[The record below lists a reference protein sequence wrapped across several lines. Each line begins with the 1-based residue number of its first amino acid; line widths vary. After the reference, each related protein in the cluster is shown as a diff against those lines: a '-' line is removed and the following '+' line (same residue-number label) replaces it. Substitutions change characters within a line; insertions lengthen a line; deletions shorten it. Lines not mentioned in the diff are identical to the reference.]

1 VNVTAEQL
9 LTSIWAAL
17 RRIEDNMA
25 LPPAPLEFPAP
36 QVTVHAPDLTDLTQT
51 LMGLQPGPTAL
62 ELARA
67 IADVLPPSVAKDSA
81 PSIEMYDAI
90 VRALER
96 LDFRLQAP
104 PSQGYIGG
112 SVNLQPNQTVGINN
126 WDEMPPTSIGTVEVT
141 NDEGN
146 PLPVSGTFWPGT
158 QPVSGSVSVSNLPA
172 TQPVSGTFW
181 QATQPVSGT
190 VTVANPT
197 TNPETGL
204 AKDATLLRRYGDHI
218 TKAGLANTIGDNTLH
233 TPVAGKRIRL
243 YWIGL
248 STSQDNTAENL
259 AIVKLTDADGTTKYR
274 WRLGNPGAFVGGRT
288 IEGNAD
294 EPLILNL
301 ATTDG
306 VDWNVDLEE
315 VT

>member
-1 VNVTAEQL
+1 MTFYDSLTERDL
-9 LTSIWAAL
+9 LLSAWQTL
-17 RRIEDNMA
+17 RRIESSLA
-25 LPPAPLEFPAP
+25 ARVELPTP
-36 QVTVHAPDLTDLTQT
+36 QVTVEPPDLTDIVTAVQSLGGT
-51 LMGLQPGPTAL
+51 PGPTADDI
-62 ELARA
+62 ARA
-67 IADVLPPSVAKDSA
+67 IADVLAPQRPDDSGDALRQVAEGLK
-81 PSIEMYDAI
+81 
-90 VRALER
+90 L
-96 LDFRLQAP
+96 LDHRLQGFGKQAY
-104 PSQGYIGG
+104 GGG
-112 SVNLQPNQTVGINN
+112 SVTLQSGQTVGVTGALT
-126 WDEMPPTSIGTVEVT
+126 DEELRADPVA
-141 NDEGN
+141 
-146 PLPVSGTFWPGT
+146 VSGTFY
-158 QPVSGSVSVSNLPA
+158 PA
-172 TQPVSGTFW
+172 TQPI
-181 QATQPVSGT
+181 SGT

-204 AKDATLLRRYGDHI
+204 AKDATLLRRYGDHV

-233 TPVAGKRIRL
+233 TPAAGKRIRL

-248 STSQDNTAENL
+248 STSQDNAGENL

-294 EPLILNL
+294 EPLVLNL

>member
-1 VNVTAEQL
+1 VTFYDSLTERDL
-9 LTSIWAAL
+9 LLSAWQTL
-17 RRIEDNMA
+17 RRIESSLA
-25 LPPAPLEFPAP
+25 ARVELPTP
-36 QVTVHAPDLTDLTQT
+36 QVTVEPPDLTDIVTAVQSLGGT
-51 LMGLQPGPTAL
+51 PGPTADDI
-62 ELARA
+62 ARA
-67 IADVLPPSVAKDSA
+67 IADVLAPQRPDDSGDALRQVAEGLK
-81 PSIEMYDAI
+81 
-90 VRALER
+90 L
-96 LDFRLQAP
+96 LDHRLQGFGKQAY
-104 PSQGYIGG
+104 GGG
-112 SVNLQPNQTVGINN
+112 SVTLQSGQTVGVTGALT
-126 WDEMPPTSIGTVEVT
+126 DEELRADPVA
-141 NDEGN
+141 
-146 PLPVSGTFWPGT
+146 VSGTFY
-158 QPVSGSVSVSNLPA
+158 PA
-172 TQPVSGTFW
+172 TQPI
-181 QATQPVSGT
+181 SGT

-204 AKDATLLRRYGDHI
+204 AKDATLLRRYGDHV

-233 TPVAGKRIRL
+233 TPAAGKRIRL

-248 STSQDNTAENL
+248 STSQDNAGENL

-294 EPLILNL
+294 EPLVLNL

>member
-1 VNVTAEQL
+1 MPDGVVLVKQAVDGDRAIDNVVVTNELDEVVYRQRVEVADLDTIVGKLNDIFGAVDGLEVTTDQISVDAGTINLSTDQL
-9 LTSIWAAL
+9 ETLIAAVRDRLPAAL
-17 RRIEDNMA
+17 DA
-25 LPPAPLEFPAP
+25 DGGAK
-36 QVTVHAPDLTDLTQT
+36 VHVQ
-51 LMGLQPGPTAL
+51 
-62 ELARA
+62 
-67 IADVLPPSVAKDSA
+67 
-81 PSIEMYDAI
+81 
-90 VRALER
+90 
-96 LDFRLQAP
+96 
-104 PSQGYIGG
+104 
-112 SVNLQPNQTVGINN
+112 
-126 WDEMPPTSIGTVEVT
+126 
-141 NDEGN
+141 
-146 PLPVSGTFWPGT
+146 
-158 QPVSGSVSVSNLPA
+158 NLPA

-204 AKDATLLRRYGDHI
+204 AKDATLLRRYGDHV

-233 TPVAGKRIRL
+233 TPAAGKRIRL

-248 STSQDNTAENL
+248 STSQDNVAENL
-259 AIVKLTDADGTTKYR
+259 IQIKLTDADGTVKYR
-274 WRLGNPGAFVGGRT
+274 WRMGNPGAFVGGRT

>member
-1 VNVTAEQL
+1 MA
-9 LTSIWAAL
+9 LTDLDYLQSIWAAL
-17 RRIEDNMA
+17 RRIEDNLA
-25 LPPAPLEFPAP
+25 LPPAPLELPPP

-67 IADVLPPSVAKDSA
+67 IADVLPPSVSKDSA

-96 LDFRLQAP
+96 LDFRMQAP

-112 SVNLQPNQTVGINN
+112 SVNLQADQTVGINN
-126 WDEMPPTSIGTVEVT
+126 WDEMP
-141 NDEGN
+141 
-146 PLPVSGTFWPGT
+146 
-158 QPVSGSVSVSNLPA
+158 A
-172 TQPVSGTFW
+172 T
-181 QATQPVSGT
+181 A
-190 VTVANPT
+190 A
-197 TNPETGL
+197 PETGL
-204 AKDATLLRRYGDHI
+204 AKDATLLRRFGDHV
-218 TKAGLANTIGDNTLH
+218 TKAGVVSTIGDNTLH
-233 TPVAGKRIRL
+233 TPASGKKIRL

-248 STSQDNTAENL
+248 STSQDNAAENL
-259 AIVKLTDADGTTKYR
+259 IQVKLTDADGTVKYR
-274 WRLGNPGAFVGGRT
+274 WRMGNPGAFAGGRT
-288 IEGNAD
+288 IEGNVD

-301 ATTDG
+301 ATTDP